1 MLGDMHANIGN
12 DISGNQKF
20 LYLGTRNFYIWEPE
34 NFISGNQKIL
44 KNIVK
49 KIDP

>member
-12 DISGNQKF
+12 DISGNQK
-20 LYLGTRNFYIWEPE
+20 
-34 NFISGNQKIL
+34 

-49 KIDP
+49 RIHPYRIYSLTIVGTDNPYYY